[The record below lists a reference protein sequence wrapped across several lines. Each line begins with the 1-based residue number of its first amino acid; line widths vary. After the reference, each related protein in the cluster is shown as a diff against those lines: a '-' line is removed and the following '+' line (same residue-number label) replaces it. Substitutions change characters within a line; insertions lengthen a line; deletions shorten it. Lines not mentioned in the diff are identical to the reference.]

1 MKPINLYTEPFH
13 ILDIIDCAI
22 DKKVNEHFTAK
33 VVGRVCPDADEDSYI
48 NTLLQNT
55 FAVKATTEEE
65 DILLFQGNVSH
76 IEIIQED
83 GVTRIM
89 VEAESKTAVLDK
101 KVHTRSYQGE
111 KQTYRNLIDHVL
123 SFHKHTAMIQSKGE
137 GVRTRGLV
145 VQYEE
150 TDWQFLKRLA
160 SQLNTVLV
168 PDCTND
174 HICFYFGSP
183 ERRGNDHLD
192 LEEYQMRRYY
202 DYKQR
207 ECVEYIQESRKVR
220 NLCERVYVKGQ
231 TCYVHRIEGR
241 MKGQEMVFR
250 YGYRPTKGFEVAETV
265 NREIT
270 GCSLMGEVQDI
281 QDTHVRVR
289 IFTESDQ
296 NFGSPIWFPF
306 STVYSSPDGTGWYC
320 MPEKGDRIRLCIPSH
335 KEEEGYVISAV
346 HLENEHGLR
355 KNPDEKSIRTK
366 FHKEIRITPDK
377 ILITNHKG
385 NSITMDDKKGIII
398 KSNRKI
404 NIISEREIEMK
415 GEQIQAERKSGV
427 FLMEGPNTLMVRDGI
442 KEQGVNIEHR

>member
-76 IEIIQED
+76 IEIIQEY

-150 TDWQFLKRLA
+150 TDW
-160 SQLNTVLV
+160 
-168 PDCTND
+168 
-174 HICFYFGSP
+174 
-183 ERRGNDHLD
+183 
-192 LEEYQMRRYY
+192 
-202 DYKQR
+202 
-207 ECVEYIQESRKVR
+207 
-220 NLCERVYVKGQ
+220 
-231 TCYVHRIEGR
+231 
-241 MKGQEMVFR
+241 
-250 YGYRPTKGFEVAETV
+250 
-265 NREIT
+265 
-270 GCSLMGEVQDI
+270 
-281 QDTHVRVR
+281 
-289 IFTESDQ
+289 
-296 NFGSPIWFPF
+296 
-306 STVYSSPDGTGWYC
+306 
-320 MPEKGDRIRLCIPSH
+320 
-335 KEEEGYVISAV
+335 
-346 HLENEHGLR
+346 
-355 KNPDEKSIRTK
+355 
-366 FHKEIRITPDK
+366 
-377 ILITNHKG
+377 
-385 NSITMDDKKGIII
+385 
-398 KSNRKI
+398 
-404 NIISEREIEMK
+404 
-415 GEQIQAERKSGV
+415 
-427 FLMEGPNTLMVRDGI
+427 
-442 KEQGVNIEHR
+442 